1 MIEYLDDLKTGIWT
15 EIKTK
20 KSIDIYRRNLQKNYV
35 LNMLALIKETKENSN
50 ILGMMFG
57 VPEEAKPVINT
68 SDIGSYLVFHLQN
81 LRQEIVTT
89 LPSVTDKETK
99 DHLKYVA
106 DQIKNET
113 EKLY

>member
-1 MIEYLDDLKTGIWT
+1 MIEYLDDLRTGIWS
-15 EIKTK
+15 ELKTK
-20 KSIDIYRRNLQKNYV
+20 KPVDIYRRNLQKNYV

-68 SDIGSYLVFHLQN
+68 SDIGSYLVYHLQN
-81 LRQEIVTT
+81 LRQDILTT

-99 DHLKYVA
+99 DHLKYIA
-106 DQIKNET
+106 DQIKT
-113 EKLY
+113 EVIKYY